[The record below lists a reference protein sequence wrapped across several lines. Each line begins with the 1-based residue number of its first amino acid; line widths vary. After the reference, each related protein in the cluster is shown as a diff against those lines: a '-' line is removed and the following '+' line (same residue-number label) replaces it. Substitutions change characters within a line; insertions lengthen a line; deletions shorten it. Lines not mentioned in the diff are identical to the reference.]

1 MEIVKQNIS
10 QAKRYIRN
18 QNYDD
23 AMVVLNKVL
32 SFQPNNFYAKKTKKK
47 IKDKVSS
54 NYSIEEPQELIDDLI
69 FLYSNND
76 HLKFNSLIRKNIEI
90 YRNSSTINHFMAIS
104 LKNLGDYD
112 NAICYF
118 KKSIE
123 INPRYIEAINNL
135 GNLYFNLE
143 RFKEALETYSKAIE
157 INPEFSES
165 YSNRSNTFLKLQD
178 IEAANV
184 DIDLAIKFNPN
195 YYKAWFNKG
204 NILRFKNDK
213 KGAIEC
219 LKKSISIEKNFSE
232 AHANLSS
239 IYEELGDFNLALS
252 YINTAITNDTKN
264 YLSYFI
270 RGVILNRIGN
280 LKEAIEN
287 YDIALTYE
295 PKKYKIIWNKANCQL
310 LVGDFELGWLNYECR
325 KKRYFWVERGFKFPE
340 LTSKEQINGSTIL
353 IYSEQGL
360 GDTIQFSRYIKS
372 FVELGAEV
380 IFEVQRPLVGL
391 FKSFDGIKIIGK
403 GDHVPNVDYQLPI
416 MSCGKIFNTNLSNIP
431 VPIEINED
439 HDLTTEWKEKLDNGK
454 KDIRIGVV
462 WEGSKNHEDDKTL
475 TKLKRSFPLETLV
488 EKLAIPGIRLISLQR
503 EHKILDE
510 KINTCLETLGS
521 DFDNKEYAFK
531 DSIAV
536 MRNLDLVISC
546 DTSIAHLAG
555 TLNVPNWIALKYVPD
570 WRWQLVRNDSP
581 WYASTKLFRQPE
593 WGDWDTVFDQMRTII
608 KKEFL
613 I

>member
-23 AMVVLNKVL
+23 ALVVLNKVL
-32 SFQPNNFYAKKTKKK
+32 SFQPNNIYAKKTKKK

-54 NYSIEEPQELIDDLI
+54 NYSIEEPQELIDNLI

-90 YRNSSTINHFMAIS
+90 YKNSSIINHLMAIS

-112 NAICYF
+112 NAISYF

-123 INPRYIEAINNL
+123 INPHYVDAINNL

-157 INPEFSES
+157 INPEFSEG
-165 YSNRSNTFLKLQD
+165 YSNRSSTFLKLQN
-178 IEAANV
+178 IEAAKL
-184 DIDLAIKFNPN
+184 DIDLAIKFNPKS
-195 YYKAWFNKG
+195 YKAWFNKG
-204 NILRFKNDK
+204 NILRITNDK
-213 KGAIEC
+213 KEAIEC
-219 LKKSISIEKNFSE
+219 LKKSISIEKNYSE

-239 IYEELGDFNLALS
+239 LYEELGDFNIALS
-252 YINTAITNDTKN
+252 YINKAIANDSKQ
-264 YLSYFI
+264 YLSYLN
-270 RGVILNRIGN
+270 RGVILNRIGH

-287 YDIALTYE
+287 YDIALTYN
-295 PKKYKIIWNKANCQL
+295 PKNYEINWNKANCQL
-310 LVGDFELGWLNYECR
+310 LLGNFELGWVNYEYR
-325 KKRYFWVERGFKFPE
+325 KKRPSWVERDFNFPE

-353 IYSEQGL
+353 IYCEQGL

-391 FKSFDGIKIIGK
+391 FKLFDGIKIIAK
-403 GDHVPNVDYQLPI
+403 GDHISNVDYQLPI

-454 KDIRIGVV
+454 KDLRIGVV
-462 WEGSKNHEDDKTL
+462 WEGSKNHEDDKKV

-503 EHKILDE
+503 DHKKLDE

-531 DSIAV
+531 DSVAV

-593 WGDWDTVFDQMRTII
+593 WGDWDTVFDQMKTII
-608 KKEFL
+608 QKEFL